1 MWLDVPQE
9 AANGNRR
16 PAVTVGTYH
25 QIKETTVRK
34 AVQRVTARLSHL
46 AATDDTYTSLLV
58 LPCIRPAAA
67 A

>member
-1 MWLDVPQE
+1 MC
-9 AANGNRR
+9 G
-16 PAVTVGTYH
+16 VTVGTYH

-34 AVQRVTARLSHL
+34 AVQGVTDRLSHL
-46 AATDDTYTSLLV
+46 AATDDTYSSLLV